1 MKKILASIMLIA
13 SFVAN
18 AQNWTPPKTVTAIVG
33 NAPGAGNEIAFRKA
47 AEIVTRTTGIN
58 FVIENRPGA
67 DSVIAM
73 NMMMTKPSD
82 GSVLALPSH
91 MSTYVTNDIW
101 EKNIK
106 KFEWN
111 SFEEVLSYGKAPL
124 AVVSAVRS
132 PINTPADL
140 LKTFQTSDRVINVA
154 IGGGAHRMAFEYM
167 MVKTKADRN
176 QIKHIKFNGPAQAVQ
191 SVASFDPKVAG
202 TEIGIMPAAIA
213 LPLVQAGKVKFIG
226 LTGTKKLQQIPTV
239 PLLSDAI
246 PGVLAQAGWN
256 IVLPPM
262 TPRPIVDWYVKEF
275 GRAVKSQEYRQWAED
290 NLIIVDERDHTPE
303 GVRAHMA
310 DLRQRFLPMAQYISQ
325 EGN

>member
-1 MKKILASIMLIA
+1 MKRILAILALVPVLAMS
-13 SFVAN
+13 
-18 AQNWTPPKTVTAIVG
+18 QTWTPPKTVTAVVG

-47 AEIVTRTTGIN
+47 AEIVTRNTGIN
-58 FVIENRPGA
+58 FVVENKPGA

-73 NMMMTKPSD
+73 NLMMTRSSD
-82 GSVLALPSH
+82 GSVIALPSH

-124 AVVSAVRS
+124 AVVVSARS
-132 PINTPADL
+132 TINTPADL
-140 LKTFQTSDRVINVA
+140 LKTLQSTSHPINVA
-154 IGGGAHRMAFEYM
+154 IGGGAHRMAFEYIM
-167 MVKTKADRN
+167 FKTQADRN
-176 QIKHIKFNGPAQAVQ
+176 LIKHIKFNGPLQAVT
-191 SVASFDPKVAG
+191 SVAIYDGKSG

-213 LPLVQAGKVKFIG
+213 LPLVQGGKVKFIG
-226 LTGTKKLQQIPTV
+226 LTGTRKLAQLPAV

-275 GRAVKSQEYRQWAED
+275 GRAVKSQEYRQWTES

-310 DLRQRFLPMAQYISQ
+310 DLRQRFLPMAQHISQ

>member
-1 MKKILASIMLIA
+1 MKRLLAILALVPTLV
-13 SFVAN
+13 F
-18 AQNWTPPKTVTAIVG
+18 AQSWTPPKTVTAIVG

-82 GSVLALPSH
+82 GSVVALPSH

-124 AVVSAVRS
+124 AVVSAARS

-140 LKTFQTSDRVINVA
+140 LKTFQTADRPINVA

-167 MVKTKADRN
+167 MVKIKADRN
-176 QIKHIKFNGPAQAVQ
+176 QIKHIKFNGPAQAVT
-191 SVASFDPKVAG
+191 SVAAYDGKIG

-226 LTGTKKLQQIPTV
+226 LTGTKKLTQIATV

-246 PGVLAQAGWN
+246 PGVMAQAGWN
-256 IVLPPM
+256 LVLPPM
-262 TPRPIVDWYVKEF
+262 TPRPIVDWYAKEF
-275 GRAVKSQEYRQWAED
+275 GRALKTQEYRQWAED
-290 NLIIVDERDHTPE
+290 NLIIVDEKDHTPE
-303 GVRAHMA
+303 GVRAHRA

>member
-1 MKKILASIMLIA
+1 MLKKLLVLALLP
-13 SFVAN
+13 VA
-18 AQNWTPPKTVTAIVG
+18 AWAWEPTRTVTAIVG

-58 FVIENRPGA
+58 FVVENRPGA

-73 NMMMTKPSD
+73 NMMMAKPSD

-111 SFEEVLSYGKAPL
+111 SFEEVVSYGKAPL
-124 AVVSAVRS
+124 AVVSSARS
-132 PINTPADL
+132 NINTPADL
-140 LKTFQTSDRVINVA
+140 LKTFQASDRPINVA

-167 MVKTKADRN
+167 MTKTRADRN
-176 QIKHIKFNGPAQAVQ
+176 QIKHIKFNGPAQAVS
-191 SVASFDPKVAG
+191 SVAAYDGKIG

-213 LPLVQAGKVKFIG
+213 LPLVQAGKVKFVG
-226 LTGTKKLQQIPTV
+226 LTGTKKLAQIGTV

-256 IVLPPM
+256 IVLPPL

-275 GRAVKSQEYRQWAED
+275 GRALKTQEYRQWAED